1 MGTPRHTLGYTHA
14 VTHQLTYPPLDEYR
28 LLLSSR
34 HQKIHQRWRYL
45 RKVGM
50 SGTRTSSL
58 SLACTSWDLSAARVR
73 LAPVIRRRHMTYDV
87 RYFILHSLGA
97 GPEPQVR
104 PYRFCTEYK
113 GIETN
118 ALPPCAT
125 VITYHQPVVL
135 RTVRVCR
142 VVFRRRFFSPYTPR
156 QFRNARWCSSKRPQ
170 SFAIAIIMRYCHCSV
185 IF

>member
-1 MGTPRHTLGYTHA
+1 MSIGCPCHHA
-14 VTHQLTYPPLDEYR
+14 TRRFTNDGVTSAKSACPGL
-28 LLLSSR
+28 
-34 HQKIHQRWRYL
+34 
-45 RKVGM
+45 
-50 SGTRTSSL
+50 RTSSL

-73 LAPVIRRRHMTYDV
+73 LAPVIRRRHMAYDV

-97 GPEPQVR
+97 GPKPQVR

-142 VVFRRRFFSPYTPR
+142 VVFRRRFFSPYTPD
-156 QFRNARWCSSKRPQ
+156 SSVTHGGALRKDLSHLPLR
-170 SFAIAIIMRYCHCSV
+170 
-185 IF
+185 